1 MRRGRVEIRPGR
13 EVADQHLPGRRA
25 RRRVRIGHGVVGPE
39 RVAGLGQ
46 QHVEIARHA
55 VAGEHVGRLP
65 AEHVLEQ
72 GGRRGCGSPFGKPF
86 LQRREDTAVAGGH
99 YAVPLQS
106 RRGDQD
112 ARGLNVAEPFG
123 VRI

>member
-1 MRRGRVEIRPGR
+1 M
-13 EVADQHLPGRRA
+13 
-25 RRRVRIGHGVVGPE
+25 VGPE

-55 VAGEHVGRLP
+55 VAGEYVGRLP
-65 AEHVLEQ
+65 AEHVLDQ
-72 GGRRGCGSPFGKPF
+72 GGRCGCRGPCGKPF
-86 LQRREDTAVAGGH
+86 LQRREGAAVAGGH
-99 YAVPLQS
+99 DAVPLQR